1 MKNITAEGLPL
12 CEPLNSP
19 YKEEDSE
26 ARDGV
31 NFTPFQ
37 KRSIQAGNG
46 GTRGG
51 GGGGKG
57 AEEKWLRFKMEGK
70 RVGGLGWLIR
80 KNIRF

>member
-12 CEPLNSP
+12 CKPLNSP

-37 KRSIQAGNG
+37 KRSTQAGNG
-46 GTRGG
+46 GTRGE
-51 GGGGKG
+51 GGKE
-57 AEEKWLRFKMEGK
+57 AKEKWLCFKTEGTK
-70 RVGGLGWLIR
+70 VGGLGG
-80 KNIRF
+80 

>member
-31 NFTPFQ
+31 DFTPFQ
-37 KRSIQAGNG
+37 KRSTHAGNS
-46 GTRGG
+46 GTHGE
-51 GGGGKG
+51 GKG
-57 AEEKWLRFKMEGK
+57 AEVKWLCFKMEGK
-70 RVGGLGWLIR
+70 RVGGLGQLIS
-80 KNIRF
+80 KDIRF

>member
-31 NFTPFQ
+31 DFTPFQ
-37 KRSIQAGNG
+37 KRSTHAGNS
-46 GTRGG
+46 GTHGE
-51 GGGGKG
+51 GKG
-57 AEEKWLRFKMEGK
+57 AEVKWLC
-70 RVGGLGWLIR
+70 
-80 KNIRF
+80 